1 MPDTNTDI
9 NYSVG
14 HTLISVRTN
23 FLKVTRMFFQDPG
36 QKSLRIKGENKQ
48 LL

>member
-14 HTLISVRTN
+14 HTLISVRIN
-23 FLKVTRMFFQDPG
+23 FLSNKNVFPR
-36 QKSLRIKGENKQ
+36 SRIKKLEDKGGK
-48 LL
+48 